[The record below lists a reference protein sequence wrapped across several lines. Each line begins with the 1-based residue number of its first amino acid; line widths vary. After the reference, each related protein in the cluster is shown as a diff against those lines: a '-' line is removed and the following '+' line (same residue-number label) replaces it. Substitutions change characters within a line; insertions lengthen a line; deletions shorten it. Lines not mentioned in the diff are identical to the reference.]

1 MLILKIKKN
10 TKMRTKFI
18 LLFTFI
24 TTISTLAQK
33 NESLCKVNVEDISKI
48 TSFGYLIGYSVQ
60 FKNYSSK
67 SVDGIYWTAYY
78 YNNDN
83 TLIKSEETAFN
94 STNLID
100 PIVSGTTKTIARSPR
115 VKGASKV
122 IIRINKLHFVDNS
135 TCSK

>member
-1 MLILKIKKN
+1 MKIMKTKLILFATLIIS
-10 TKMRTKFI
+10 FS
-18 LLFTFI
+18 TF
-24 TTISTLAQK
+24 AQK
-33 NESLCKVNVEDISKI
+33 NENLCKVSVEDISKI

-60 FKNYSSK
+60 FKNYSAK

-78 YNNDN
+78 YDNAN
-83 TLIKSEETAFN
+83 TLIKYEESSFN

-100 PIVSGTTKTIARSPR
+100 PIISGTTKTIARSPR

-122 IIRINKLHFVDNS
+122 IIKINRLHFIDNS